1 MAGVQEEDAGD
12 GRHVVIG
19 FVVRLQVGF
28 GHGEAVSACSIL
40 FIFPINIKDRL
51 HPVSHLFAPL
61 GISRVIG
68 PPPPLKRRKRDVRT

>member
-1 MAGVQEEDAGD
+1 MLGD
-12 GRHVVIG
+12 GRRVVIG

-61 GISRVIG
+61 GISYAIAPS
-68 PPPPLKRRKRDVRT
+68 PPKRRKGDVRT